1 MHFSLIAPS
10 DVPIPI
16 FMYFQTFETGG
27 INSQEIV
34 RVFWRDS
41 GHNNRTNITRKHILQ
56 CPKSTCFGLHRA
68 LERGCGAALGVVV
81 HLLACSGI
89 QFDVSRSVSD
99 ELPFKKSGAL
109 PGNLKGVGNL
119 RMDARSKMDLG
130 CAMIQLSR
138 CVWRCLETD
147 TRAYM
152 AYAAYMSYN
161 VRQGYRYWVAYFFP
175 PNRAMPSVWCYV
187 FSASECSCLTSEA
200 YFCTVGIMPMWPSVM
215 RRVCGASANEKNRKL
230 STVVQSNVFWRASS
244 RHDVF
249 CAACGACASDC
260 AWRGGPTIGS
270 QSQVRPPHL
279 EYCSITM
286 VYGIMGYNYRYNPMK
301 TIV

>member
-1 MHFSLIAPS
+1 MESI
-10 DVPIPI
+10 V
-16 FMYFQTFETGG
+16 
-27 INSQEIV
+27 NSQEIV
-34 RVFWRDS
+34 HCFDE
-41 GHNNRTNITRKHILQ
+41 ILATTIGQ
-56 CPKSTCFGLHRA
+56 TSPGNTFFSAQSPHALGSTGRWSV
-68 LERGCGAALGVVV
+68 AAVLRLGVVV

-109 PGNLKGVGNL
+109 PGNLKGVGHL

-175 PNRAMPSVWCYV
+175 PNSAMPSV
-187 FSASECSCLTSEA
+187 
-200 YFCTVGIMPMWPSVM
+200 
-215 RRVCGASANEKNRKL
+215 
-230 STVVQSNVFWRASS
+230 
-244 RHDVF
+244 
-249 CAACGACASDC
+249 
-260 AWRGGPTIGS
+260 
-270 QSQVRPPHL
+270 
-279 EYCSITM
+279 
-286 VYGIMGYNYRYNPMK
+286 
-301 TIV
+301 